1 MSQNNPDQFLMTV
14 ISVGVLFLIARGVSV
29 FGAKRP
35 LLPAHCPPR
44 TNSLTPMH
52 IVGVYLFWMLAGAGA
67 TIGFWWLFTG
77 SWDMAQLGELATPE
91 SAHALL
97 SGQLVGQVAW
107 AAAMGYMVKHTFNH
121 GLRGVGFS
129 ARHGIVDSLRS
140 VTGTLEVLPICIGL
154 GALMLLILPDG
165 YAKAPK
171 LLKLLPSLSAGWQ
184 VVVIVSTVVLAP
196 LCEELFFRG
205 LLQSMVRRWASPTV
219 AIGVSSVLFGIA
231 HTGDQPQNTPSLIVL
246 GIALGIAY
254 ERSGRLWT
262 SIGIHALFNACF
274 VGLTLWGGPS

>member
-1 MSQNNPDQFLMTV
+1 MSQNNPEQFLMTV
-14 ISVGVLFLIARGVSV
+14 ISVGILLLIARLVAV

-44 TNSLTPMH
+44 TNSVTPMH
-52 IVGVYLFWMLAGAGA
+52 IIGVYLFWMLAGAGA

-77 SWDMAQLGELATPE
+77 SVDTDQLTELATPE
-91 SAHALL
+91 SVHALL
-97 SGQLVGQVAW
+97 SGQLVGQLLW
-107 AAAMGYMVKHTFNH
+107 LTAMLVMAKYMFTR

-129 ARHGIVDSLRS
+129 ARHRLMDSLRS
-140 VTGTLEVLPICIGL
+140 LTGTLEVLPICIGL
-154 GALMLLILPDG
+154 GLLMLQILPDG
-165 YAKAPK
+165 LAKTPK
-171 LLKLLPSLSAGWQ
+171 LLEVLPSLSAGWQ
-184 VVVIVSTVVLAP
+184 VAVIVSTVVLAP
-196 LCEELFFRG
+196 LWEELFFRG
-205 LLQSMVRRWASPTV
+205 LLQSMLRRWASPAV
-219 AIGVSSVLFGIA
+219 AIGIAAVLFGII

-274 VGLTLWGGPS
+274 VGLTLWGGSP